1 MRCWVFI
8 FLWSVLSKLH
18 AIPRKHQCLWWL
30 LIVLGHCS
38 YTQISDCAPKPWLFD
53 FSKHFC
59 VFIDISGGSICDL
72 TWTKWVW
79 CFFCHFSTKVSYW
92 LCSIYGCIAS
102 RLQIC
107 IHWLIKTLDKQTK
120 SFSLFLHWDY
130 RVFFKNNLII
140 YVACLRLRDTVH
152 HLTHLLLAP
161 GKHLQLL

>member
-18 AIPRKHQCLWWL
+18 AISRKHQCLWWL
-30 LIVLGHCS
+30 LIVLGHCFH
-38 YTQISDCAPKPWLFD
+38 THISDCAPKSWLFD

-72 TWTKWVW
+72 TRTKWVW

-107 IHWLIKTLDKQTK
+107 IHWLIKTLDKQTM
-120 SFSLFLHWDY
+120 SFSLFFY
-130 RVFFKNNLII
+130 IGII
-140 YVACLRLRDTVH
+140 LYSSKTTSLSM
-152 HLTHLLLAP
+152 LLVC
-161 GKHLQLL
+161 G